1 MATKSGRK
9 LGTPVGGQ
17 SGGTPAPGTS
27 TPISNLRPSSP
38 LSPTRHSRLAEKA
51 ELQSLNDRLAIYID
65 RVRHLETENSR
76 LTLEVQTTR
85 ETVTRE
91 VSNIK
96 SMYEHELSDARKL
109 LDETAREKA
118 KLEIDTKRLW
128 EENDELKA
136 RLDKKLKELALAENS
151 ARVYE
156 SRCTELTGKYN
167 TACADRKKAVDEA
180 KDLEKEN
187 DRLRKQLEE
196 ARKHL
201 EDETLARVDL
211 ENTVQSLREEL
222 TFKDQVHSQELSET
236 RTRRQVEISEIDGRL
251 SEQYEAKLQ
260 QSLQELRDQYEAQMR
275 ANRDEIELLYENK
288 IKNLQNAAQRNSSAA
303 SSAYEELRTTRTK
316 IDTLGSRISELEA
329 QNSALNSR
337 IRDLEKILDAERSRH
352 AEDISMLEAEL
363 SRLRDEM
370 AQQLQEYQ
378 DLMDIKVSLDLE
390 LAAYDKMLKGEEHRL
405 NITPNTSATST
416 TQLSQSLRSRHTPVR
431 RTPSRA
437 LPAKRKR
444 TVVEESED
452 RNLSDY
458 SVTSSAKGDIEIF
471 EADPEGQ
478 YVKLHNKTNKEVN
491 IGGWQLVRTAG
502 SNETSFKFHRSVK
515 IDGNGYITVW
525 SSDAGVTHEPPTNI
539 VMKSQKWFVGDNMK
553 TILVNTDG
561 EEVAGSERQKI
572 TVSSHASR
580 HRESGGYSGGE
591 DMYHHQVRASSS
603 SSVGRSFWLW

>member
-1 MATKSGRK
+1 
-9 LGTPVGGQ
+9 
-17 SGGTPAPGTS
+17 
-27 TPISNLRPSSP
+27 
-38 LSPTRHSRLAEKA
+38 
-51 ELQSLNDRLAIYID
+51 
-65 RVRHLETENSR
+65 
-76 LTLEVQTTR
+76 
-85 ETVTRE
+85 
-91 VSNIK
+91 
-96 SMYEHELSDARKL
+96 
-109 LDETAREKA
+109 
-118 KLEIDTKRLW
+118 
-128 EENDELKA
+128 
-136 RLDKKLKELALAENS
+136 
-151 ARVYE
+151 
-156 SRCTELTGKYN
+156 
-167 TACADRKKAVDEA
+167 
-180 KDLEKEN
+180 
-187 DRLRKQLEE
+187 
-196 ARKHL
+196 
-201 EDETLARVDL
+201 
-211 ENTVQSLREEL
+211 
-222 TFKDQVHSQELSET
+222 
-236 RTRRQVEISEIDGRL
+236 
-251 SEQYEAKLQ
+251 
-260 QSLQELRDQYEAQMR
+260 
-275 ANRDEIELLYENK
+275 
-288 IKNLQNAAQRNSSAA
+288 
-303 SSAYEELRTTRTK
+303 
-316 IDTLGSRISELEA
+316 
-329 QNSALNSR
+329 
-337 IRDLEKILDAERSRH
+337 
-352 AEDISMLEAEL
+352 MLEAEL

-561 EEVAGSERQKI
+561 E
-572 TVSSHASR
+572 VSFFFGIISIFFFFF
-580 HRESGGYSGGE
+580 
-591 DMYHHQVRASSS
+591 SSINTLAVHGLPQIQS
-603 SSVGRSFWLW
+603 